1 MPGASRDDWKTE
13 AIQDPVQITPPERV
27 WTNDEWATI
36 RKGLVPGSMD
46 DRWFAYAEGD
56 TVHAFRSWSG
66 MGIFKAR
73 FEQTADGWVIVE
85 AVAEHGHE
93 DRGMLEM
100 VVELIL
106 KGSSDDEWRFR

>member
-1 MPGASRDDWKTE
+1 
-13 AIQDPVQITPPERV
+13 
-27 WTNDEWATI
+27 
-36 RKGLVPGSMD
+36 
-46 DRWFAYAEGD
+46 
-56 TVHAFRSWSG
+56 